1 MLEHINPEGWAEPRG
16 YANGTIGSGRVLFVA
31 GQIGWNARCEFE
43 SDEFLHQF
51 RQTLDNVVAVVRA
64 AGGGPEH
71 IASMTWYV
79 IDKRDYLAD
88 PKELGRIYRAAM
100 GRNFPAI
107 ACVEVKAL
115 IEDRAKIEIQAT
127 ALLPASS
134 RA

>member
-1 MLEHINPEGWAEPRG
+1 MLEHINPEGWAAPKG
-16 YANGTIGSGRVLFVA
+16 YANGAVGTGRMLFVA

-43 SDEFLHQF
+43 SDDFLDQF
-51 RQTLDNVVAVVRA
+51 RQTLDNVVAIVRA
-64 AGGGPEH
+64 AGGGPQD

-88 PKELGRIYRAAM
+88 PKALGRIYRDVM

-115 IEDRAKIEIQAT
+115 IEERAKVEIQAV
-127 ALLPASS
+127 ALLPQKAG
-134 RA
+134 